1 MIKLSTKVRYATRIV
16 VYLAGKPKGEQI
28 TAGEIARSERIS
40 VDYVEQ
46 LLSKLKAAGL
56 VSSKRGIK
64 GGFALACDAAGTTVA
79 DVIEAVE
86 GSVSLIPCLTEPCEN
101 LSECV
106 TRSVWQEANVSL
118 TRVFKGATIGDLAA
132 KAQQIRDSRSLTFAI

>member
-16 VYLAGKPKGEQI
+16 VYLATKNEEVQA
-28 TAGEIARSERIS
+28 TAREISAAEKIS

-46 LLSKLKAAGL
+46 ILSKLKAGGL
-56 VSSKRGIK
+56 VNSIRGVK
-64 GGFALACDAAGTTVA
+64 GGFLLTCDPDTTSVA

-86 GSVSLIPCLTEPCEN
+86 GTVCVIPCLKDPCEN

-106 TRSVWQEANVSL
+106 TRSVWYEANDAL
-118 TRVFKGATIGDLAA
+118 AGVFAGAIIGDLAR
-132 KAQQIRDSRSLTFAI
+132 KARQIRDSKCLTFAI